1 METSYLQRKEYS
13 YLQGRKSKIFRWPLW
28 MGEEGGE
35 GGPRIIVIEK
45 KMPPKIGSPKK
56 SLF

>member
-1 METSYLQRKEYS
+1 
-13 YLQGRKSKIFRWPLW
+13 

-45 KMPPKIGSPKK
+45 KMPPKIGSPREFILKNQ
-56 SLF
+56 